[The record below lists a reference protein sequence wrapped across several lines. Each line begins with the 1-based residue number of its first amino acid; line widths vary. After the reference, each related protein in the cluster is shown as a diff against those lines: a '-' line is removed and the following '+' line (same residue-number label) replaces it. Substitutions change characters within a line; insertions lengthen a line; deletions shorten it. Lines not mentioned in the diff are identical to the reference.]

1 MRAPVDWRDTGR
13 EPREEWRARL
23 PAGCTCRNCGRPWDA
38 TEARELLDVGY
49 RGRSDLRRE
58 PVSASEASSLAAQAH
73 PLRSQGSD
81 LLEAHF
87 TGDLNL

>member
-38 TEARELLDVGY
+38 KQKRANYWMWVIGEEATCDGNPSRPVKHLL
-49 RGRSDLRRE
+49 SRRKLTRFDRR
-58 PVSASEASSLAAQAH
+58 VV
-73 PLRSQGSD
+73 
-81 LLEAHF
+81 
-87 TGDLNL
+87 TC

>member
-38 TEARELLDVGY
+38 KQKRANYWMWVIGEEATCDGNPLPAVAGSPVA
-49 RGRSDLRRE
+49 GRARR
-58 PVSASEASSLAAQAH
+58 P
-73 PLRSQGSD
+73 
-81 LLEAHF
+81 
-87 TGDLNL
+87 